1 MLIHNVFFYLRK
13 DLDGPEFTDFR
24 IGLEGLKQIEHAE
37 AVYIGR
43 PAPVA
48 ERPVLVAN
56 YDFCLTVL
64 LKDVAAHDAYQ
75 QDPIHQAF
83 LQTHKEKW
91 DQVTVFDAN

>member
-1 MLIHNVFFYLRK
+1 MLVHNVFFYLRK
-13 DLDGPEFTDFR
+13 DLDGPELTEFHM
-24 IGLEGLKQIEHAE
+24 GLESLKHIKHAE
-37 AVYIGR
+37 AVYIGS

-48 ERPVLVAN
+48 ERPVLVAD

-75 QDPIHQAF
+75 QDPRHQAF

-91 DQVTVFDAN
+91 KRVKVFDAN